1 MLRPDLGVRRYAS
14 PGQKAKVRRGCGR
27 HGPLWPGQHVLS
39 SHLPP
44 DKDTEGAG
52 GKAERKRDHTC
63 SGRRGNITVVS
74 ALTSTRPSPRGRVP
88 PQLHRAHLAHAPT
101 TGSRQRICWR
111 GSGIRPGRTLRR
123 RAHVRRA
130 RQGTARLAGN
140 RQNPAARKGF
150 NFAEGTLPGWYNHGA
165 CVGVS
170 HAIFQLFYKCEF
182 S

>member
-1 MLRPDLGVRRYAS
+1 MRAPARKPRSEEDVAVMGLCGLDSTCYPATSHQTRTL
-14 PGQKAKVRRGCGR
+14 KVRGAKLRGR
-27 HGPLWPGQHVLS
+27 ETTPALAEVETSLWFQHSHPHG
-39 SHLPP
+39 HLP
-44 DKDTEGAG
+44 EA
-52 GKAERKRDHTC
+52 ASH
-63 SGRRGNITVVS
+63 
-74 ALTSTRPSPRGRVP
+74 PSCTGP
-88 PQLHRAHLAHAPT
+88 HLAHAPT

>member
-1 MLRPDLGVRRYAS
+1 MGVRRYAS

-44 DKDTEGAG
+44 DKDTEGVGA
-52 GKAERKRDHTC
+52 K
-63 SGRRGNITVVS
+63 
-74 ALTSTRPSPRGRVP
+74 LRGRETTLALAKVETSLWFQHSHP
-88 PQLHRAHLAHAPT
+88 HGHLPEAASHPSCTGPHLAHAPT
-101 TGSRQRICWR
+101 TGSRQRICRR
-111 GSGIRPGRTLRR
+111 GSGIRPGRTLWRW
-123 RAHVRRA
+123 AHVRRA